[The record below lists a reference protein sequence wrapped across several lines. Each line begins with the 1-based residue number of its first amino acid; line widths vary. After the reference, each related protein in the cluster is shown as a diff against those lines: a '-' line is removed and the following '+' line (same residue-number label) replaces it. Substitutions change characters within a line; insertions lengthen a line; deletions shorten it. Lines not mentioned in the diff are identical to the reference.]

1 MFWGDKIAQ
10 KIQEVYNNKIAS
22 ATALIIRDEKTASGR
37 VHVGSLRGVAIHGVI
52 SEILSEKKIKNKF
65 FFEINDYD
73 PMDGLPVY
81 LDQEKFKPFM
91 GKPLCNVPSPDGKA
105 KNYAE
110 YFAEEFIGVIEYLDF
125 KPEYYRSSD
134 LYKQGKFNEAIRK
147 SLERANII
155 RKIYK
160 EVSGADKK
168 DAWLALGVICE
179 KCGNVGSTKA
189 TDFDGETVAYTCGDY
204 VTWAKGCG
212 HAGRISPFDGR
223 AKLPWKV
230 EWPAKFMIMNVDI
243 EGGGKDHSTRG
254 GSREIADRIARE
266 VFEIEPP
273 LNIPY
278 EFFQVGGKKMSSS
291 KGAGT
296 SSREIADL
304 LPEHILRLLLIQK
317 EYGRVIEFEPAG
329 DTIPVLFDTYDKLA
343 VAYFSGIKDDTT
355 RIFELIHN
363 PEERKHLK
371 LRIFPRFSLVAY
383 LSQMPHVDAQAEI
396 EKMEGKKMSKDDI
409 DELNLRL
416 KYAKIW
422 LDTYA
427 PPDFKFEIQKELPV
441 ITKDLNSNQ
450 KLALKTILAYFESK
464 TILDGQELH
473 TRLHDIRKELN
484 IEPKDFFSAV
494 YLSILGKESGPK
506 AGWFLSVLDKKFI
519 ENRFKDV
526 LNS

>member
-1 MFWGDKIAQ
+1 
-10 KIQEVYNNKIAS
+10 
-22 ATALIIRDEKTASGR
+22 
-37 VHVGSLRGVAIHGVI
+37 
-52 SEILSEKKIKNKF
+52 
-65 FFEINDYD
+65 
-73 PMDGLPVY
+73 
-81 LDQEKFKPFM
+81 
-91 GKPLCNVPSPDGKA
+91 
-105 KNYAE
+105 
-110 YFAEEFIGVIEYLDF
+110 
-125 KPEYYRSSD
+125 
-134 LYKQGKFNEAIRK
+134 
-147 SLERANII
+147 
-155 RKIYK
+155 
-160 EVSGADKK
+160 
-168 DAWLALGVICE
+168 
-179 KCGNVGSTKA
+179 
-189 TDFDGETVAYTCGDY
+189 
-204 VTWAKGCG
+204 
-212 HAGRISPFDGR
+212 
-223 AKLPWKV
+223 
-230 EWPAKFMIMNVDI
+230 
-243 EGGGKDHSTRG
+243 
-254 GSREIADRIARE
+254 
-266 VFEIEPP
+266 
-273 LNIPY
+273 
-278 EFFQVGGKKMSSS
+278 
-291 KGAGT
+291 
-296 SSREIADL
+296 
-304 LPEHILRLLLIQK
+304 LIQK